1 MASNPVEDHV
11 CNSIVLDS
19 THAIS
24 ELCVFCANSGTD
36 KCVLR
41 LDSGGHRHPYTV
53 PYSLLFETM
62 RRKPI
67 KFLELGVFRGAS
79 IIAWR
84 QYFSKARIYGYD
96 NDVGALSAIP
106 MLPDVQCTRVDVSQR
121 DELVAALSRD
131 TADGELF
138 DIVLDDAAH
147 DVVHQSLLIREG
159 LRFVKPGGLLI
170 IEDVFRDRPESLY
183 APALEAAIAADLLSF
198 YTFIVCDHRDRYSP
212 GWNNDKMLVLFRK

>member
-1 MASNPVEDHV
+1 MASDDHV

-24 ELCVFCANSGTD
+24 ELCVFCSRSGTD

-53 PYSLLFETM
+53 PYSLVFETM

-79 IIAWR
+79 LVAWR
-84 QYFSKARIYGYD
+84 QYFEKARIYGYD
-96 NDVGALSAIP
+96 NDVASLSVIP
-106 MLPDVQCTRVDVSQR
+106 TLPGVQCSMVDVSKR
-121 DELVAALSRD
+121 DDLVAALSRD

-138 DIVLDDAAH
+138 DIILDDAEH
-147 DVVHQSLLIREG
+147 NVVHQSLLIREG
-159 LRFVKPGGLLI
+159 LRFVKPGGVMI

-183 APALEAAIAADLLSF
+183 IPALEDAIAAGFLSF
-198 YTFIVCDHRDRYSP
+198 YTFIVCDHKDRFSP

>member
-1 MASNPVEDHV
+1 MSVDDHV

-19 THAIS
+19 THAVS
-24 ELCVFCANSGTD
+24 ELCVICSKTGTD

-41 LDSGGHRHPYTV
+41 KDSGGHRHPYTV
-53 PYSLLFETM
+53 PYALLFEPL
-62 RRKPI
+62 RSKPI

-84 QYFSKARIYGYD
+84 NYFSNARIYGYD
-96 NDVGALSAIP
+96 NDPSALAAIP
-106 MLPDVQCTRVDVSQR
+106 TLPNVQCSRVDVSIK
-121 DELVAALSRD
+121 ETLVAALQRD

-138 DIVLDDAAH
+138 DVILDDAAH
-147 DVVHQSLLIREG
+147 DVTHQTLLIKEG
-159 LRFVKPGGLLI
+159 LRYVKSGGLMI

-183 APALEAAIAADLLSF
+183 VPALETIIAEGLITF
-198 YTFIVCDHRDRYSP
+198 YTFIVCDHVDRYSP

>member
-1 MASNPVEDHV
+1 MATEDHA

-24 ELCVFCANSGTD
+24 ELCVFCARSGTD

-79 IIAWR
+79 LIAWR

-96 NDVGALSAIP
+96 NDARSLSVIP
-106 MLPDVQCTRVDVSQR
+106 AMPEVFCSMLDVSKR
-121 DELVAALSRD
+121 DELVAALTRD

-147 DVVHQSLLIREG
+147 DVVHQSLLIQEG
-159 LRFVKPGGLLI
+159 LRFVKPGGLMI

-183 APALEAAIAADLLSF
+183 APALEAAIAADPSTPSSSATTRIATRPAGTTTRCSSCF
-198 YTFIVCDHRDRYSP
+198 GSDDTV
-212 GWNNDKMLVLFRK
+212 